1 MSDFKINSNFQPNG
15 DQPSAIRE
23 LSEGIIRGDKY
34 QTLLGVT
41 GSGKTFTIANVI
53 EKVQKPTLIMSHNK
67 TLAAQLYNEFKQL
80 FPIML
85 LNFYILL

>member
-1 MSDFKINSNFQPNG
+1 MSDFRINSNFQPNG

-41 GSGKTFTIANVI
+41 GSGK
-53 EKVQKPTLIMSHNK
+53 L
-67 TLAAQLYNEFKQL
+67 LQLQ
-80 FPIML
+80 ML
-85 LNFYILL
+85 LRRSKNPP

>member
-1 MSDFKINSNFQPNG
+1 MSEFKINSNFQPNG

-53 EKVQKPTLIMSHNK
+53 ERSK
-67 TLAAQLYNEFKQL
+67 TH
-80 FPIML
+80 
-85 LNFYILL
+85 LNNVT